1 LENAHLLC
9 CASRFVIAA
18 YVNIRLI
25 PQRLRALHMGHFAKP
40 SSFLIGGECMEE
52 RKHTSSHYE
61 MELQEIK
68 NGLIYLGA
76 LTEKAIQMAMQSL
89 TERNTDL
96 ARKVIQN
103 DDEIDK
109 MDTEI
114 EERCIKILALRQPA
128 AIDLRFITTAVKI
141 TGHLERI
148 GDMAVNIAEK
158 AILLNEEP
166 KLKPYIDLPR
176 MSGLVEEMIKNALD
190 SMIKGDL
197 QIAEKVRETEQV
209 VDDINEQIFREL
221 LTFMMEDSKS
231 IHRALLIMHV
241 SKNLERIADHAK
253 GIADM
258 VTYMV
263 TGENVRHQPK
273 DIEKKERA

>member
-1 LENAHLLC
+1 ME
-9 CASRFVIAA
+9 
-18 YVNIRLI
+18 
-25 PQRLRALHMGHFAKP
+25 QRR
-40 SSFLIGGECMEE
+40 
-52 RKHTSSHYE
+52 HTSSHYE

-68 NGLIYLGA
+68 NGLIYLGT

-89 TERNTDL
+89 TERNSDL
-96 ARKVIQN
+96 AHKVIKD

-109 MDTEI
+109 RDTEL
-114 EERCIKILALRQPA
+114 EERCIRILALRQPT
-128 AIDLRFITTAVKI
+128 AIDLRFITTAIKI

-158 AILLNEEP
+158 AIQLNEEP
-166 KLKPYIDLPR
+166 QLKPYIDLPR
-176 MSGLVEEMIKNALD
+176 MAGIVGEMIKNSLDAL
-190 SMIKGDL
+190 IKNDL
-197 QIAEKVRETEQV
+197 HIAEKVRQIEQI
-209 VDDINEQIFREL
+209 VDDLNEQIFREL

-231 IHRALLIMHV
+231 IHSALLIMQV

-263 TGENVRHQPK
+263 TGECVRHQICDLK
-273 DIEKKERA
+273 EKELA